1 MDKDQA
7 LTLVRNFGVAISAEF
22 AVAELWLYGSFAY
35 GQPDTESDIDVAVA
49 LESPPEDLFAAEKRL
64 FRIRRSIDTR
74 IEPIIIDPDHDPS
87 GFATIVRER
96 GLLVMGEGCRPTC
109 TVHRHDG

>member
-7 LTLVRNFGVAISAEF
+7 LTLARNFGKAISTEF

-35 GQPDTESDIDVAVA
+35 GQPNSESDIDIAVT
-49 LESPPEDLFAAEKRL
+49 LVTPPEDLFAAEKRM

-87 GFATIVRER
+87 GFAGMVRKR
-96 GLLVMGEGCRPTC
+96 GVLVMGAW
-109 TVHRHDG
+109 H

>member
-1 MDKDQA
+1 MDKEQA
-7 LTLVRNFGVAISAEF
+7 LILARDFGKAISSEF

-35 GQPDTESDIDVAVA
+35 GQPNPESDIDVAVT

-87 GFATIVRER
+87 GFAAMVRER
-96 GLLVMGEGCRPTC
+96 GVLVMGAGL
-109 TVHRHDG
+109 